1 MKSTQYGFTLIEI
14 IFVVFIIGMAVGV
27 ISIAVGGNAAA
38 DFTRKEAREF
48 MLQSSYIAE
57 QSVLKGET
65 HGLFVALQPAQD
77 INAKAQWCYQWRRV
91 RDQQWQDLPELS
103 QHCLE
108 EGIGIEFVVEDEL
121 WEFDPELE
129 YQDPVMGFYPSGDG
143 SGETEISIFADQLNM
158 AEPVENERF
167 KLDLAGEIHWLSEEN
182 RIDAEHKGR

>member
-1 MKSTQYGFTLIEI
+1 VKSTERGFTLIEI

-38 DFTRKEAREF
+38 DFTRKEAQEF
-48 MLQSSYIAE
+48 MLQSSYISE

-65 HGLFVALQPAQD
+65 HGLFVELRPAQV
-77 INAKAQWCYQWRRV
+77 INGQAQWCYQWRRV
-91 RDQQWQDLPELS
+91 RDHQWQDLPELS

-108 EGIGIEFVVEDEL
+108 EGIGIEFVIEDEL

-143 SGETEISIFADQLNM
+143 SGETEIAIFAEQLN
-158 AEPVENERF
+158 AADVVETERF
-167 KLDLAGEIHWLSEEN
+167 KLDLAGEIHWVTEEE
-182 RIDAEHKGR
+182 RVEAERKGR